1 MLSDPTFWVLV
12 GFLVFVGAAI
22 YFKLPGLIGRALD
35 DRALTIKA
43 ELDQARRLR
52 EEAQALFVDYQR
64 RQREAEK
71 EATEI
76 VAHAREEAERLVREA
91 HAELEATMTRRRQ
104 LAETKI
110 AQAEAQAVKEVRE
123 AAVDLAI
130 AAASSVLKQ
139 ELQGDRAATIMDR
152 AIGDVRKH
160 LN

>member
-12 GFLVFVGAAI
+12 GFLVFVGAAV
-22 YFKLPGLIGRALD
+22 YFKLPGLIGKALD
-35 DRALTIKA
+35 DRAFTIKA

-71 EATEI
+71 EAIEI
-76 VAHAREEAERLVREA
+76 VAHARDEAERLIREA
-91 HAELEATMTRRRQ
+91 HEELEATMNRRRQ

-130 AAASSVLKQ
+130 AAAASVLRQ
-139 ELQGDRAATIMDR
+139 ELQGDRAATVMDR

>member
-1 MLSDPTFWVLV
+1 MSDPTFWVLV
-12 GFLVFVGAAI
+12 GFLVFVGAAV
-22 YFKLPGLIGRALD
+22 YFKLPGMIGKALD
-35 DRALTIKA
+35 ERGVTIKA

-71 EATEI
+71 EAAEI
-76 VAHAREEAERLVREA
+76 VAHAKEEAARLVREA
-91 HAELEATMTRRRQ
+91 HADLEATMTRRRS

-123 AAVDLAI
+123 AAIDLAI
-130 AAASSVLKQ
+130 AAASSVLRQ
-139 ELQGDRAATIMDR
+139 ELQGDRGAATMDR
-152 AIGDVRKH
+152 AIGDLRKH

>member
-1 MLSDPTFWVLV
+1 MSDPTFWVLV

-22 YFKLPGLIGRALD
+22 YFKVPGMIGKALDQRAL
-35 DRALTIKA
+35 AIKA
-43 ELDQARRLR
+43 ELEQARRLR

-71 EATEI
+71 EAADI
-76 VAHAREEAERLVREA
+76 VAHAKEEAERLVREA
-91 HAELEATMTRRRQ
+91 QAQLEATVTRRRQ
-104 LAETKI
+104 LAEAKI
-110 AQAEAQAVKEVRE
+110 AQAEAQALKEVRE

-130 AAASSVLKQ
+130 AAASSVLRQ
-139 ELQGDRAATIMDR
+139 ELQGDRATSIMDR

>member
-1 MLSDPTFWVLV
+1 MSDPTFWVLV
-12 GFLVFVGAAI
+12 GFLVFIGAAV
-22 YFKLPGLIGRALD
+22 YFKLPGIIGKALD
-35 DRALTIKA
+35 ERGATIKA

-71 EATEI
+71 EAAEI
-76 VAHAREEAERLVREA
+76 VAHAREEAERLLREA
-91 HAELEATMTRRRQ
+91 HQDLEATMTRRRQ

-130 AAASSVLKQ
+130 AAAASVLKQ
-139 ELQGDRAATIMDR
+139 DLQGERGAATMDR
-152 AIGDVRKH
+152 AIGDLRKH

>member
-1 MLSDPTFWVLV
+1 MSDPTFWVLV
-12 GFLVFVGAAI
+12 GFLVFVGAAV
-22 YFKLPGLIGRALD
+22 YFKLPGMIGKALD
-35 DRALTIKA
+35 ERGATIKA

-71 EATEI
+71 EAAEI
-76 VAHAREEAERLVREA
+76 VAHAKEEAARLVREA
-91 HAELEATMTRRRQ
+91 HAELEATMTRRRS

-123 AAVDLAI
+123 AAIDLAI
-130 AAASSVLKQ
+130 AAAASVLKQ
-139 ELQGDRAATIMDR
+139 ELQGDRGAATMDR
-152 AIGDVRKH
+152 AIGDLRKH